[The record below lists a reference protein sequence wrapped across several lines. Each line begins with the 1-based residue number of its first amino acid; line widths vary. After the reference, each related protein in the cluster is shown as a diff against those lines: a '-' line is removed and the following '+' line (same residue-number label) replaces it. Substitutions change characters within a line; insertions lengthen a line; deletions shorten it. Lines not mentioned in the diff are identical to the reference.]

1 MELNKFLQSKL
12 FKRIII
18 ALAAAIIALLSFGV
32 GVLVGYN
39 KARFSYAWGENYDRN
54 FGGPPHGIFGFL
66 PGGDKFMNAHGTF
79 GSILEVNLGSST
91 LSVKG
96 QDNIEKTV
104 FVSSTTTITENRGLI
119 KLSDI
124 KINDPIVV
132 IGSPNNQ
139 GQIEARLIR
148 VLSEPPQ
155 PTPEQMRG
163 YFPPPQ
169 SPH

>member
-1 MELNKFLQSKL
+1 MDANGFFQSKS
-12 FKRIII
+12 FRRIII
-18 ALAAAIIALLSFGV
+18 GVGLLIIVLISFGT

-66 PGGDKFMNAHGTF
+66 PDNSFINAHGTF
-79 GSILEVNLGSST
+79 GSVLDINPGSST
-91 LSVKG
+91 LMVEG
-96 QDNIEKTV
+96 RDNIEKTIL
-104 FVSSTTTITENRGLI
+104 VSSATMLRADQNDI

-124 KINDPIVV
+124 KINDPVVV

-148 VLSEPPQ
+148 MLPES
-155 PTPEQMRG
+155 PEQTRN
-163 YFPPPQ
+163 FPSPQ
-169 SPH
+169 TPN